1 MEQPLYNQ
9 IGENIGTV
17 ALSEKL
23 FGVRWNPD
31 MVHEVVRL
39 LMASRRKGTAHTKDR
54 GDVSGGG
61 KKPWR
66 QKGTG
71 RARHGSTRSPLWVG
85 GGVSHGPNKAK
96 NYVRKI
102 NIATRRKALAAVLSK
117 KLKDGEIFF
126 VDQITMSE
134 PKTKIA
140 ADTVKKFAGAVGAE
154 KFAGRGGRTLIL
166 LEKSVPETIRAFR
179 NLPYVTIEES
189 RNVNVEK
196 ALLPKYLVMT
206 KESLSHI
213 KA

>member
-9 IGENIGTV
+9 LGENIGTV

-39 LMASRRKGTAHTKDR
+39 LMTSRRRSTAHVKDR

-85 GGVSHGPNKAK
+85 GGVTHGPNKAK

-102 NIATRRKALAAVLSK
+102 NIATRRRALAVVLSK

-126 VDQITMSE
+126 VDQISMSE

-140 ADTVKKFAGAVGAE
+140 AETIKKFAGAVGASN
-154 KFAGRGGRTLIL
+154 FANRGGRTLIL
-166 LEKSVPETIRAFR
+166 LEKSAPETIRAFR

-196 ALLPKYLVMT
+196 ALIPKYLVLT

-213 KA
+213 KV